1 MTMTVSWQHLLLA
14 VLVMAIWGTN
24 FTITALALQEFPPL
38 VLAALRFLFAFFPVA
53 LFVRRPAVAWSNL
66 AAYGV
71 LIGLGQFGLMFFAMT
86 RFISPGLASLVIQT
100 QAIFTVL
107 LAVVLTREH
116 VRPMQWLAIL
126 LAAAGVAV
134 ILVHRDG
141 QTTVPGVAMILGAA
155 MCWSVANMVSRAAG
169 QVDMLA
175 YVVWGSLF
183 SFPPLMLAAVLG
195 EGWGV
200 VIQSMTNATWIGWS
214 SVFWQ
219 AFANAIFGYGIW
231 AWLLSRHPA
240 ATIAP
245 MSLLVPV
252 FGMLTSALV
261 LHEPM
266 QSWKLLA
273 AALVLGGLALGLM
286 GPKLA
291 ARFGARP

>member
-1 MTMTVSWQHLLLA
+1 MTATVSWQHLLLA
-14 VLVMAIWGTN
+14 VVVMAIWGTN

-38 VLAALRFLFAFFPVA
+38 VLGSLRFLFAFFPVA
-53 LFVRRPAVAWSNL
+53 LFVRRPNVPWSNL

-107 LAVVLTREH
+107 FAVFITHER

-126 LAAAGVAV
+126 LAVAGIAV

-141 QTTVPGVAMILGAA
+141 QTTAPGVVMILGAA
-155 MCWSVANMVSRAAG
+155 LCWSLANMVSRAAG

-183 SFPPLMLAAVLG
+183 SFPPLMAAAVLSDG
-195 EGWGV
+195 GHV
-200 VIQSMTNATWIGWS
+200 VLQSIAHATWIGWS

-261 LHEPM
+261 LNEPM
-266 QSWKLLA
+266 QAWKLLA
-273 AALVLGGLALGLM
+273 AALVLSGLTLGLM
-286 GPKLA
+286 WPRLSTKLGFTA
-291 ARFGARP
+291 